1 MTRLGLPEALR
12 LGLDRQ
18 RSGGAAL
25 LHVVELRSES
35 FIDRD
40 ARMVVTGS
48 DEVIGSLNA
57 SIDRATAEAGRQ
69 ALGARKSR
77 VYSISPTED
86 GGTIAGIRGGEVDV
100 FAEVLPPTPSLLI
113 VGAGH
118 IAQPLSVAAGLMDF
132 SVTVIDDRP
141 EFANESRFPGV
152 DRIVVDDFA
161 LALSRVTVTA
171 DTYAVL
177 VTRGHVHDRHAL
189 EHMLKTP
196 ARYIGVIGSKTRI
209 RTLMRSLRQEGF
221 VSENLERI
229 YAPIGLDLAA
239 ETPSEIAIAIA
250 AEIVDVRR
258 GGRSKHMALES
269 RLRV

>member
-18 RSGGAAL
+18 RSDGAAI
-25 LHVVELRSES
+25 LHVVDLRSDLS
-35 FIDRD
+35 VDRE
-40 ARMVVTGS
+40 ARMLVTGS

-57 SIDRATAEAGRQ
+57 CIDRALADAGRQ
-69 ALGARKSR
+69 ALRDRKSR
-77 VYSISPTED
+77 VYSISASCE
-86 GGTIAGIRGGEVDV
+86 GGTIAGIQGGEVDV

-118 IAQPLSVAAGLMDF
+118 IAQPLAVAGRLMDF

-152 DRIVVDDFA
+152 DRILVDDFA
-161 LALSRVTVTA
+161 NALSQVTVTT

-189 EHMLKTP
+189 EHMLNTP

-209 RTLMRSLRQEGF
+209 RTLMRSLREEGF
-221 VSENLERI
+221 AAEKLERV
-229 YAPIGLDLAA
+229 YAPIGLDIAA
-239 ETPSEIAIAIA
+239 ETPAEIAMAIA

-258 GGRSKHMALES
+258 GGQSKHLALGNS
-269 RLRV
+269 LRV

>member
-1 MTRLGLPEALR
+1 MTSLGLSEALR

-18 RSGGAAL
+18 RSDGAAL
-25 LHVVELRSES
+25 IHVVELKSDNL
-35 FIDRD
+35 IDRE
-40 ARMVVTGS
+40 ARMVITGS
-48 DEVIGSLNA
+48 DEVIGSLNT
-57 SIDRATAEAGRQ
+57 SIDRAMAEAGRQ
-69 ALGARKSR
+69 ALRARKSR

-86 GGTIAGIRGGEVDV
+86 GGTIVGIQGGEVDV
-100 FAEVLPPTPSLLI
+100 FAEVLPPTPALLI

-118 IAQPLSVAAGLMDF
+118 IAQPLSVACALMDF

-161 LALSRVTVTA
+161 LALSRVTVTV

-189 EHMLKTP
+189 EHMLTTP

-209 RTLMRSLRQEGF
+209 RTLMSSLREEGF
-221 VSENLERI
+221 EPQELERI

-258 GGRSKHMALES
+258 GGRSKHMALEN